1 MNLIQPN
8 LYILNNH
15 ETSSNI
21 LVLRKDMEG
30 YKRIFDLL
38 VSSFDNVVIK
48 ILVGIVVAV
57 K

>member
-1 MNLIQPN
+1 
-8 LYILNNH
+8 
-15 ETSSNI
+15 
-21 LVLRKDMEG
+21 MEG